1 MRLSSKDEIFKYNDM
16 KLKAIIFDWAGTV
29 VDFGSLCPARAIQS
43 AFSSKRIDITAQDI
57 HRFMGIRK
65 REHVQTLLSL
75 PHVTAQWR
83 MVHGCEPN
91 SEDVQSLYEESERRM
106 VETVASFATLT
117 PGLPEAFAAVRQ
129 RGFRIGSTTG
139 YTSPM
144 MERLVPAAKRNGF
157 NPEFWV
163 ASDQVRMGRPWPWMI
178 YNNMEHL
185 EVCPPAAVVKVGDTV
200 ADVEEANN
208 AGVWSVAVVESSSLV
223 GKTQAQLEALPRRE
237 HNLLIN
243 HALTKLSEAGAH
255 FVIRNLFELEA
266 VIEHIDERLGN
277 GQMPPRF
284 IHRRE
289 NGAESFQFWCQT
301 ISRSLSSCSVP
312 AKD

>member
-1 MRLSSKDEIFKYNDM
+1 M

-29 VDFGSLCPARAIQS
+29 VDFGSLCPARAIQA
-43 AFSSKRIDITAQDI
+43 AFSSKQIDITAQDI

-75 PHVTAQWR
+75 PHVSAQWR
-83 MVHGCEPN
+83 QIHGREPN
-91 SEDVQSLYEESERRM
+91 SEDVQSLYEESEKRM
-106 VETVASFATLT
+106 IESVANFATLT
-117 PGLPEAFAAVRQ
+117 PGLPEALTMVQ
-129 RGFRIGSTTG
+129 HRGFRIGSTTG

-144 MERLVPAAKRNGF
+144 MERLAPAAKRNGF

-163 ASDQVRMGRPWPWMI
+163 ASDQVPVGRPWPWMI
-178 YNNMEHL
+178 YKNMEHL
-185 EVCPPAAVVKVGDTV
+185 EICPPAAVIKLGDTV

-223 GKTQAQLEALPRRE
+223 GRARGELETLPRRE
-237 HNLLIN
+237 HTLLIKN
-243 HALTKLSEAGAH
+243 ALTKLSEAGAH

-266 VIEHIDERLGN
+266 VIEQIDERLAK
-277 GQMPPRF
+277 GQTPPRF
-284 IHRRE
+284 IHHTE
-289 NGAESFQFWCQT
+289 NGRESFQFWCQT
-301 ISRSLSSCSVP
+301 ISRSLASCSAS